1 MTLGLKF
8 ALFIKRRVRH
18 QVSSRFLEA
27 AQVLLQAMVSDKSPR
42 RLMTKYC
49 LILYIATL
57 VNSVL
62 GLIWGHMIVLH
73 LALGQ
78 TLSSALPC
86 SSPTSYW
93 SDLGT
98 STHETAMDRTLRI
111 VRSCWTKKRNGF
123 PFLCLDIPLCQNGL
137 WCQQHK
143 FVQKKHLLYQY

>member
-18 QVSSRFLEA
+18 QVSSCFLED

-42 RLMTKYC
+42 RLMTKYSM
-49 LILYIATL
+49 ILYIATL

-86 SSPTSYW
+86 PAPVQHHTGQTW
-93 SDLGT
+93 GPLL
-98 STHETAMDRTLRI
+98 MRQQ
-111 VRSCWTKKRNGF
+111 WTE
-123 PFLCLDIPLCQNGL
+123 LCEL
-137 WCQQHK
+137 
-143 FVQKKHLLYQY
+143 